1 MYLIF
6 DCTPISK
13 PANYQALFS
22 DTQAWPRMIHLSWI
36 LLNEELKPAEDF
48 DCIIKPEGFRI
59 TPAILKYAQL
69 EEGEVERR
77 GIDLNLVLDQFSESV
92 NKAEYVF
99 AHNLNGNEN
108 ILAAEF
114 VRQKKSITLFKKKRF
129 CLMEEGTY
137 YCKIPNKGGGYKW
150 PTLNELHTFCFQ
162 KGYSPSNNARADV
175 IAAARCFIKL
185 KKTGKLEDLF
195 EN

>member
-6 DCTPISK
+6 DSTPISK
-13 PANYQALFS
+13 PGNYQALFS
-22 DTQAWPRMIHLSWI
+22 DVQAWPRMIHLSWI
-36 LLNEELKPAEDF
+36 LLDKDLKPAEDY

-77 GIDLNLVLDQFSESV
+77 GVELSLVLDQFAATAD
-92 NKAEYVF
+92 KAEYIF
-99 AHNLNGNEN
+99 AHNLNANEN
-108 ILAAEF
+108 IVAAEF
-114 VRQKKSITLFKKKRF
+114 VRMKKSINFFKKKRH

-150 PTLNELHTFCFQ
+150 PTLNELHAFCFQ
-162 KGYSPSNNARADV
+162 KGYSPGNNARADV
-175 IAAARCFIKL
+175 IAAARCFIKM